1 MVNKKKASIVGGAV
15 TLLGLLTAGY
25 FMCGNHDVSPLKNP
39 ATQESTTKNT
49 FMEDKTDSMD
59 KVDIEQAKKATE
71 DIAELHENL
80 QKAVRNTNP
89 NFINVNGHK
98 YYIFGEDILLPVDSA
113 WSQYDIPASK
123 DGSYDTIS
131 EFYYGDES
139 MDNWTQKLTIHK
151 VKGFDNETSTE
162 FMERLQTGVLV
173 TLSDRMAL
181 LGETVSKDNTSF
193 NYAKKTDNE
202 CLMYW
207 GVKGLGEVQFVRVF
221 RSEYTNNLYVATSNF
236 KMDIND
242 VDTEFAG
249 NKLAELKSIQ
259 QLKKKGQ

>member
-1 MVNKKKASIVGGAV
+1 MNKKKTCIIGGMIA
-15 TLLGLLTAGY
+15 LLGLMTAGY
-25 FMCGNHDVSPLKNP
+25 SLYENHEPTSQKNP
-39 ATQESTTKNT
+39 TTQESTAKNS
-49 FMEDKTDSMD
+49 FMEDKTGSMD
-59 KVDIEQAKKATE
+59 TVDIEQAKKATE

-80 QKAVRNTNP
+80 QKAVRNTKP
-89 NFINVNGHK
+89 NFINVGSHR
-98 YYIFGEDILLPVDSA
+98 YYIFGEDVLLPVDSS
-113 WSQYDIPASK
+113 WVQYDIPASP
-123 DGSYDTIS
+123 DGTYDKIS
-131 EFYYGDES
+131 EFYFGEENT
-139 MDNWTQKLTIHK
+139 DNWTQKLTIHK
-151 VKGFDNETSTE
+151 VNGFQDETSTD
-162 FMERLQTGVLV
+162 FMVRLETGILV

-181 LGETVSKDNTSF
+181 LGESVSKDNTSF
-193 NYAKKTDNE
+193 NYAKRTDDE

-221 RSEYTNNLYVATSNF
+221 RSEYTKDLYVATSNF